1 MTEQG
6 RLIEL
11 ALKGLEFELA
21 RVNAEI
27 HELQSGTKRTTTRTT
42 SSTPV
47 LTRKRKGR
55 LTAEGR
61 KRLSESAKRRWA
73 LSKKKGKTT
82 L

>member
-1 MTEQG
+1 MAEQV

-27 HELQSGTKRTTTRTT
+27 QDLQTGTKRTRTRTA
-42 SSTPV
+42 SSKPV
-47 LTRKRKGR
+47 PTRKRKGR
-55 LTAEGR
+55 LTVEGR
-61 KRLSESAKRRWA
+61 KRLSEAAKRRWA
-73 LSKKKGKTT
+73 VSKKKGEST